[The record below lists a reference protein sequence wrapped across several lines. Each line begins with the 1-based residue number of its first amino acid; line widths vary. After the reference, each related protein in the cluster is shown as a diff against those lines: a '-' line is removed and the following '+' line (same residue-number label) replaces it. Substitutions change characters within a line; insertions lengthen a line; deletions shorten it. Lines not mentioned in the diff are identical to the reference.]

1 MPKTTSYYKR
11 LRISRDASQEDI
23 RQAYRKVLLE
33 VHPDVNSEP
42 GATEL
47 FLDIQEAYSVLSD
60 PVARA
65 SHDEKSP
72 PEAPPIV
79 QAHPLYSATALRHL
93 DEPQLIY
100 SLIDIVPTDQSR
112 QSQIELPL
120 HLVLVLDLS
129 TSMKGTRL
137 NTLKA
142 ATLDIIQELEA
153 EDFISIVTFNDKAEV
168 LFRTHNHLEKTQIES
183 KMMGLMARGG
193 TEIYRG
199 LEVGFNEINH
209 RPIPGSVC
217 HIILITDGHT
227 YGDEKMCLEL
237 AKQASKLDIGISGFG
252 IGNEWND
259 KFLDD
264 IAALTG
270 GQSIYIQNPKQVKQ
284 FLRQK
289 VHRLTKAYAKNV
301 ILNLNLA
308 PKVTLKS
315 AFRLLPEVSPL
326 PTSSPFSLGP
336 IRHQSPQRILLEFLV
351 DTIPSTID
359 NVGLASGEFIIKL
372 QGEEQQV
379 PLTLKRSVVSSKA
392 NLDLPPEVILA
403 AMSQLT
409 MYKMQEKAQ
418 QELAQGNHQAAQQRM
433 KYLATS
439 LLAKEELS
447 LGKAVLKEAT
457 HIKEHHDFSADGQKQ
472 IKYGTRKLLLPINQ
486 FTEQAP

>member
-1 MPKTTSYYKR
+1 MPKDINYYKR
-11 LRISRDASQEDI
+11 LRISRDASPKEI
-23 RQAYRKVLLE
+23 RRAYRKVLLE
-33 VHPDVNSEP
+33 VHPDVNTEP

-47 FLDIQEAYSVLSD
+47 FLDIQEAYSVLSN
-60 PVARA
+60 PTARA
-65 SHDEKSP
+65 SHDKKSP
-72 PEAPPIV
+72 PEAPPVV
-79 QAHPLYSATALRHL
+79 QVNPLYSAGALRHL

-100 SLIDIVPTDQSR
+100 ALIDVTPTAQSR

-137 NTLKA
+137 TTLKA
-142 ATLDIIQELEA
+142 ATLDIIQELDA
-153 EDFISIVTFNDKAEV
+153 EDFVSIVTFNDKAEV
-168 LFRTHNHLEKTQIES
+168 LFRTHNHTEKKHIES

-193 TEIYRG
+193 TEIYKG
-199 LEVGFNEINH
+199 LEAGFNEINRH
-209 RPIPGSVC
+209 PVPGSVC

-259 KFLDD
+259 DFLDD
-264 IAALTG
+264 ITALTG
-270 GQSIYIQNPKQVKQ
+270 GQSIYIKNPKQVKQ

-289 VHRLTKAYAKNV
+289 IHYLTRAYAKNV
-301 ILNLNLA
+301 ILDLDIA

-315 AFRLLPEVSPL
+315 AFRLLPEVNPL
-326 PTSSPFSLGP
+326 PAYSPFSLGP

-351 DTIPSTID
+351 EPIHSEINT
-359 NVGLASGEFIIKL
+359 VGLASGEFTIKL
-372 QGEEQQV
+372 RGEERQV
-379 PLTLKRSVVSSKA
+379 PLTLKRSVVPVDT

-409 MYKMQEKAQ
+409 MYRMQEKAQ
-418 QELAQGNHQAAQQRM
+418 QEVAQGDHQAAHQRM
-433 KYLATS
+433 KYLATN
-439 LLAKEELS
+439 LLAKENFS

-457 HIKEHHDFSADGQKQ
+457 HIKEHHSFSADGQKQ
-472 IKYGTRKLLLPINQ
+472 IKYGTRKLLLPLNQ
-486 FTEQAP
+486 LTEQTS